1 MIPCVIRQNSQIAS
15 RTTFAVVFSEMWTF
29 TCLLETYILVIY
41 NCSSILKVGCN
52 LLRQPLHLSFYLC
65 AREMVEDSSACSYLS
80 QWSWH
85 IAECV
90 ASLVKL
96 EFYFDL

>member
-15 RTTFAVVFSEMWTF
+15 RTTFAVPFSEMWTF
-29 TCLLETYILVIY
+29 TCLLETYILAIH
-41 NCSSILKVGCN
+41 NCFSVLKVGCN
-52 LLRQPLHLSFYLC
+52 LLPQPLHLSCFYLC
-65 AREMVEDSSACSYLS
+65 ARDTVEDSSACSYLS
-80 QWSWH
+80 QR
-85 IAECV
+85 CL